1 LFCWQLSLVHVCSF
15 LSHIRLQIVFFIATF
30 HF

>member
-15 LSHIRLQIVFFIATF
+15 LSHIRLQIAFFIATF